1 MEIKKGD
8 KIRALVDYHDIK
20 KGEIYTVLEGSDT
33 NSHILIEEY
42 NEGRLLTSCE
52 YELVED
58 SNSEEPKVEPEPLE
72 KPRLPKIGDKIRC
85 IESIQDFSKGTVYEI
100 VELDS
105 YNNMNPNCI
114 DDVGDKDSSMND
126 NRWEFVEETETI
138 KGFKVGD
145 RIKIVGEIPQNI
157 EEGLEGMGGVIKE
170 VCYYKT
176 NGFDCYDIQFDS
188 GRYDTGFMNEG
199 DLELAKEN
207 ETPKVEEVIEEE
219 KEEEEIEEESPISDK
234 VMTEVKKG
242 NRVKALKKDTDI
254 TKGNIYI
261 VESICEFN
269 TVYFQDDKDER
280 NCLSFDDYEI
290 VEVNNNKVNGLGSA
304 QSVSGGDTASFTKP
318 CETHPVKQTFMETLR
333 KIPSTL
339 KRHLNPNLKAM
350 YKVGFINGDLAL
362 TDTGK
367 SEILNYLIT
376 TKAVEEAIATVA
388 KEIIKE
394 NKEDK

>member
-304 QSVSGGDTASFTKP
+304 QSDGGSDTPIKNRI
-318 CETHPVKQTFMETLR
+318 MDTLR